1 VLKVTRWPSA
11 SRRRSAITALRRAS
25 PERRRAAAMMWA
37 EFSARISGVLV
48 FVPADALKLGDHAV
62 EVHGDLLVHLG
73 DADVAV
79 VPGGGDQGEG
89 ALLLFAQ
96 LGQEFGAGDEDR
108 AGEA

>member
-1 VLKVTRWPSA
+1 
-11 SRRRSAITALRRAS
+11 
-25 PERRRAAAMMWA
+25 MMWA
-37 EFSARISGVLV
+37 ELSARISGVLL
-48 FVPADALKLGDHAV
+48 FVRADGLKLGDHAV
-62 EVHGDLLVHLG
+62 EVRGDLLVHLG

-89 ALLLFAQ
+89 ALLLLAQ